1 MLQHEKQFLIRTMI
15 MTIPIM
21 LAMALI
27 AICIPKQYF
36 TRILVL
42 EIALAIVW
50 TIGMII
56 NVIATVK
63 KIRQRE
69 NNDKDS

>member
-1 MLQHEKQFLIRTMI
+1 MLQHEKQFVIRTMI

-36 TRILVL
+36 TWILVL
-42 EIALAIVW
+42 EITLAIVW